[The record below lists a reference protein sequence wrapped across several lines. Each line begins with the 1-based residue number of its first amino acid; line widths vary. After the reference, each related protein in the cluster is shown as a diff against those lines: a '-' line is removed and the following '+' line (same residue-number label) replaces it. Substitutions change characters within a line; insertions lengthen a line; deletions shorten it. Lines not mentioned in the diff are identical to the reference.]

1 MQFDLTDRKIISILQ
16 KDGRITM
23 KHLGELINMSTHSTI
38 DRVRRL
44 EEAGVIKGY
53 AAVVDYI
60 ALGYDMHIYIFVEVN
75 QNKRPGLLE
84 YIAKNQL
91 IAGAHGVA
99 GSKDMVLDV
108 YCRTSE
114 FNKLVDELRSFGETE
129 SNMIMEFIKEEPIIP
144 VDSLSK

>member
-84 YIAKNQL
+84 YISKN
-91 IAGAHGVA
+91 
-99 GSKDMVLDV
+99 
-108 YCRTSE
+108 
-114 FNKLVDELRSFGETE
+114 
-129 SNMIMEFIKEEPIIP
+129 
-144 VDSLSK
+144 SLSQGLTAWRAARIWCWTCTAAPANLVSLWTSSVPLARRNPT

>member
-23 KHLGELINMSTHSTI
+23 KHLGELINMSTPSTI

-60 ALGYDMHIYIFVEVN
+60 ALGYDRLLCIFVEVSLD
-75 QNKRPGLLE
+75 KRAGL
-84 YIAKNQL
+84 I
-91 IAGAHGVA
+91 
-99 GSKDMVLDV
+99 
-108 YCRTSE
+108 
-114 FNKLVDELRSFGETE
+114 
-129 SNMIMEFIKEEPIIP
+129 
-144 VDSLSK
+144 